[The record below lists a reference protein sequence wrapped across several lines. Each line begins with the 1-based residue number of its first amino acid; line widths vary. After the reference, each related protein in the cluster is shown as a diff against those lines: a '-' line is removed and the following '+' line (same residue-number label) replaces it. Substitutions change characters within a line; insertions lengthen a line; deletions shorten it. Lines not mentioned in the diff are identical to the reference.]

1 MARACKLV
9 FWDLLIFL
17 FHHMLIKINFIII
30 ETKIQTKKHHQQQ
43 LVFTLFST
51 FFWRPLHEYDVK
63 PPDVMFVAGREHKL
77 TYDDEFKSFYD
88 LG

>member
-51 FFWRPLHEYDVK
+51 FF
-63 PPDVMFVAGREHKL
+63 
-77 TYDDEFKSFYD
+77 
-88 LG
+88 

>member
-51 FFWRPLHEYDVK
+51 FFDV
-63 PPDVMFVAGREHKL
+63 HC
-77 TYDDEFKSFYD
+77 TNTT
-88 LG
+88 